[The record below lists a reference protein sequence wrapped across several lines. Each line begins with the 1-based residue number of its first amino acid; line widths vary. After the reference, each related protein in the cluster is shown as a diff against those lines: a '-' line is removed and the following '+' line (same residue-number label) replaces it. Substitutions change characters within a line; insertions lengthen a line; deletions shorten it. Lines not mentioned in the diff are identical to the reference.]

1 MRLNK
6 FVAVLLAALL
16 MLSLFAIPAFAEE
29 TDSSAVDS
37 SAEVAS
43 SAETGETEQSSAVNS
58 SATGTTDDKKDE
70 KKEPNWD
77 AIITG
82 GIVLLALIV
91 LVVVYFVSPSFHAKV
106 NKFFRDYKSEL
117 SKVVWSPLRDVK
129 KNTAIVLIFSA
140 FFAIVIGLLD
150 SVFSKGVIALKPL
163 IDALLK

>member
-29 TDSSAVDS
+29 TSSATGS

-43 SAETGETEQSSAVNS
+43 SAETQSSANS
-58 SATGTTDDKKDE
+58 SATKGGTDTDKKEDE
-70 KKEPNWD
+70 KKGPNWD
-77 AIITG
+77 AIIAG
-82 GIVLLALIV
+82 GVVLLAILV
-91 LVVVYFVSPSFHAKV
+91 LLVIYLVNAGFHAKV

-150 SVFSKGVIALKPL
+150 FVFSKGIIALKPL